1 MSTKQWMQSTEG
13 SGQIEL
19 DPQRLV
25 YSFLSAWSA
34 TQFSIEFSYVFF
46 LVMLN
51 CRRRRVLCI
60 LQLVLLFVFVIFAK
74 CDNSCIESC
83 RKLCLSTIILLFL
96 SRGCFSS
103 ATCYLCCLCRLQDHS
118 KVRIRSV
125 SFRRIDS
132 HHGPQWRRQ
141 VISHEHSRWI
151 QVMKDIIVI

>member
-1 MSTKQWMQSTEG
+1 M
-13 SGQIEL
+13 
-19 DPQRLV
+19 
-25 YSFLSAWSA
+25 YSFLSAWRA

-51 CRRRRVLCI
+51 RCRRRVLCI
-60 LQLVLLFVFVIFAK
+60 FIAWSVVCIRHFAK

-83 RKLCLSTIILLFL
+83 RKLCLLTIISLFL

-103 ATCYLCCLCRLQDHS
+103 DTCYLCCMCRLQDHS

-125 SFRRIDS
+125 SFRRVDS
-132 HHGPQWRRQ
+132 HHGPQWRWQ

-151 QVMKDIIVI
+151 QVMKDIIVIRLKREKSFPK